1 MGAVGGIFGDE
12 DIYATVRA
20 DHASAEVEL
29 SGKGPRD
36 DDVAL
41 AVNGHG
47 FKADLARRGPGP
59 DPGPRKLSC
68 RGTCRRRVGSRARL
82 ENPGNLSPARRR
94 PVHAEETEDRGGGNS
109 PPAP

>member
-1 MGAVGGIFGDE
+1 MGAVGGMLGDE

-20 DHASAEVEL
+20 DRTSAEVEM
-29 SGKGPRD
+29 SGKGTRD

-59 DPGPRKLSC
+59 DPGLRKLSC
-68 RGTCRRRVGSRARL
+68 RGTCRRRVGRRVRR
-82 ENPGNLSPARRR
+82 EDPGNLGPARRR
-94 PVHAEETEDRGGGNS
+94 RDHGGEN
-109 PPAP
+109 